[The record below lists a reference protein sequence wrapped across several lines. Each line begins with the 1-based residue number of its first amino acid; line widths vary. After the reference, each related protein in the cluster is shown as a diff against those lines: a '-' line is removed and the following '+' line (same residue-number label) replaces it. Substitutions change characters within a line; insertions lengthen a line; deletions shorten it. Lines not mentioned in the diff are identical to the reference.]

1 MQGSMRLPELRTQMD
16 GLRVLLEMREVTRLL
31 HMRSAEYWRAFRLY
45 FLHLPVFFR
54 LFLEPVTNAFLS

>member
-31 HMRSAEYWRAFRLY
+31 HMRGGEYWRVFRLY
-45 FLHLPVFFR
+45 FLHLPVFSS
-54 LFLEPVTNAFLS
+54 LFLEPAANAFLS